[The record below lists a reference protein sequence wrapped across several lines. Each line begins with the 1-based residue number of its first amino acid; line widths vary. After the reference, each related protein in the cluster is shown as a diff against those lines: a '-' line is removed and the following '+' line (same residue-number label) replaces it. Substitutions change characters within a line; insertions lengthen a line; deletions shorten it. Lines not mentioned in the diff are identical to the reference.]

1 MPNFLWENCQ
11 NSTAKVLYKRILI
24 SDQIYEKKFV
34 DIYQSNFGTILAHSA
49 VTLLLCNLNCI
60 HIDANIFRGH
70 FTIWG
75 GWVDRG
81 GGRTNQCTVMRMQ
94 ERQGHISNKA
104 GYTVCPIESLYFTI
118 SFFCVGP
125 DWLCCLA
132 NATSYRDFDSIGDK
146 VKNIEIQFPFLHS
159 AIWPVSIVYSL
170 FFFHL
175 QIIQILAKSKF
186 FLRFE
191 M

>member
-1 MPNFLWENCQ
+1 M
-11 NSTAKVLYKRILI
+11 
-24 SDQIYEKKFV
+24 
-34 DIYQSNFGTILAHSA
+34 
-49 VTLLLCNLNCI
+49 
-60 HIDANIFRGH
+60 
-70 FTIWG
+70 
-75 GWVDRG
+75 DRG

-118 SFFCVGP
+118 SIFCVGP

-146 VKNIEIQFPFLHS
+146 VKNIEIQFPFFHS